1 VNVKALT
8 ITVFFTVILLFY
20 QIKLILRL
28 RNLRNIKG
36 NLTRKGYFLETLIFS
51 FGRCDCI
58 DDACCRASACI
69 GSEVDEVYEA
79 YQEKRD
85 QKQSDE
91 FERKNAEIRKR
102 EQKEYVAKLEQEKI
116 ERKKRVEV
124 LRTSG
129 YTATDE
135 ERNKVIEI
143 VSINPKTGLSW
154 TSKTSRLQMEKIIII
169 IEHEPDFEIK
179 GEYIINKKK
188 IQEKE
193 EKIKIAKITC
203 PNCENLFELGSD
215 FCPNCGDTLETY

>member
-1 VNVKALT
+1 MNEKAIAL
-8 ITVFFTVILLFY
+8 TVFFVSVFLLY
-20 QIKLILRL
+20 QIRFIVRLGKLRKNRGNVTEKGFILGAYDLFGCFDCCCSLGCNCAICAAESTHTEYERQTKK
-28 RNLRNIKG
+28 REIK
-36 NLTRKGYFLETLIFS
+36 K
-51 FGRCDCI
+51 
-58 DDACCRASACI
+58 
-69 GSEVDEVYEA
+69 
-79 YQEKRD
+79 
-85 QKQSDE
+85 SDE
-91 FERKNAEIRKR
+91 FE
-102 EQKEYVAKLEQEKI
+102 QKDKERRRIEKEKYLFELEKEKI

-154 TSKTSRLQMEKIIII
+154 TSKTSRLQLEKIIII

-215 FCPNCGDTLETY
+215 FCPNCGDTLET

>member
-1 VNVKALT
+1 MNVKALT

-28 RNLRNIKG
+28 RNLRKIKG
-36 NLTRKGYFLETLIFS
+36 NLTRKGYFLEILFS
-51 FGRCDCI
+51 SLGRCDCI

-129 YTATDE
+129 YTATDK

-215 FCPNCGDTLETY
+215 FCPNCGDTLET